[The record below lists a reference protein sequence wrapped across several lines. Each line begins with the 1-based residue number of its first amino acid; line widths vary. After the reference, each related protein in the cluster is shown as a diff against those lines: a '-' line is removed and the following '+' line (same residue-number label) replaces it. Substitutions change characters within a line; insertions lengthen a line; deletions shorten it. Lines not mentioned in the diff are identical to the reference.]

1 MTISFREWLKQFKNQ
16 DALFGDLW
24 SDATSTKRGR
34 FQDKISD
41 SWQSDTIE
49 SLIEFMVKNEASY
62 QSHSVLN
69 EANEAYHNYLG
80 LEPIKSSKLEELEN
94 QLKAKYYAERLQ
106 HYTKLCILYRNPT

>member
-1 MTISFREWLKQFKNQ
+1 MGEMTSVPYQLLNQ
-16 DALFGDLW
+16 NEIAL
-24 SDATSTKRGR
+24 
-34 FQDKISD
+34 
-41 SWQSDTIE
+41 
-49 SLIEFMVKNEASY
+49 ASY

-106 HYTKLCILYRNPT
+106 HYTKLSILYRNPT

>member
-1 MTISFREWLKQFKNQ
+1 MTISFREWLKQFNNQ
-16 DALFGDLW
+16 DAPFGDLW

-41 SWQSDTIE
+41 SWQGDTIE

-62 QSHSVLN
+62 QSYGVLN

-94 QLKAKYYAERLQ
+94 QFNAKYYAERLQ
-106 HYTKLCILYRNPT
+106 HYTRLSILYRNPT